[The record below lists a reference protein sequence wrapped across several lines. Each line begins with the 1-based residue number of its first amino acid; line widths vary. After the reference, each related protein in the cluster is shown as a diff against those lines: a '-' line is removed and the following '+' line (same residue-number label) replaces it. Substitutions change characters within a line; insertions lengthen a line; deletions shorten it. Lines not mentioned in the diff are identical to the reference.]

1 MKVMV
6 LFISLLDNYQ
16 HLILALESLKLEDR
30 TWDDVNIR
38 LLNEELM
45 RKEKGG
51 LSNEVALFAQRQ
63 SDFKKGMRGKGKD
76 VCNYCTQLGHWYRD
90 CKKKN
95 LTYCRSKKIEDGN
108 IIESE
113 EAFVFALSIFH
124 GIDAWYIDFGAS
136 MHLFSRT

>member
-63 SDFKKGMRGKGKD
+63 SD
-76 VCNYCTQLGHWYRD
+76 
-90 CKKKN
+90 
-95 LTYCRSKKIEDGN
+95 SKKVWEVGAKMFATIAHNLAIGIE
-108 IIESE
+108 IVRKKIWHIV
-113 EAFVFALSIFH
+113 EAKK
-124 GIDAWYIDFGAS
+124 
-136 MHLFSRT
+136 

>member
-63 SDFKKGMRGKGKD
+63 SD
-76 VCNYCTQLGHWYRD
+76 
-90 CKKKN
+90 
-95 LTYCRSKKIEDGN
+95 SKK
-108 IIESE
+108 
-113 EAFVFALSIFH
+113 V
-124 GIDAWYIDFGAS
+124 
-136 MHLFSRT
+136 